1 MQEVEKV
8 NRCLAGIEC
17 SRIEI
22 WKKVGIFFLLF
33 LNFECIQCTNIIVF
47 YFWAIYEVCRL
58 VVIYWI
64 FSVSTAG

>member
-1 MQEVEKV
+1 MREVEKV

-33 LNFECIQCTNIIVF
+33 LTLN
-47 YFWAIYEVCRL
+47 AS
-58 VVIYWI
+58 
-64 FSVSTAG
+64 SVLILLFFISEPFMKYVG